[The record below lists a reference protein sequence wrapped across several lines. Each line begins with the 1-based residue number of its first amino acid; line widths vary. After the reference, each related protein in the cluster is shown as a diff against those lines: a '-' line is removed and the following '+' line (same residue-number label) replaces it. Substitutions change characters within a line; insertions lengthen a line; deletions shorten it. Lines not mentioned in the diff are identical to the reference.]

1 MSSHEVA
8 PCGHACGYSSRLVTG
23 RCIGRESQHTQFPV
37 MTTPGDDRISGCPNQ
52 PLTSKGTL
60 IKGKL
65 GQ

>member
-8 PCGHACGYSSRLVTG
+8 PRGHACGYSSRLVTG
-23 RCIGRESQHTQFPV
+23 RCIGPESQHTQFPV
-37 MTTPGDDRISGCPNQ
+37 TMTPGDDRISGHPNW

-65 GQ
+65 DQ